1 MADIAE
7 TPLPGVG
14 VRYDLTTAE
23 GDRLGVIAQRSGRYE
38 LLVYDP
44 RDPDACRARVRLD
57 RSDAHALV
65 DLLGGSRIVERL
77 GSLRQ
82 HLTGLALD
90 WISIPDSSPARGRTI
105 AETELRGATG
115 ASVVAIIRGDTTVT
129 APGPDDRIEAGD
141 VVVVVGTDDGISA
154 ASERLRG

>member
-1 MADIAE
+1 MAEISE

-14 VRYDLTTAE
+14 VRYDLTTAD
-23 GDRLGVIAQRSGRYE
+23 GDRLGVLAQRSGRYE

-44 RDPDACRARVRLD
+44 KDPDSCRARIRLD
-57 RSDAHALV
+57 RGDAQVLV

-90 WISIPDSSPARGRTI
+90 WISIGDTSPARGRTI
-105 AETELRGATG
+105 AETELRSRTG
-115 ASVVAIIRGDTTVT
+115 SSVVAIIRGDTTVT

-141 VVVVVGTDDGISA
+141 VIVVVGTDEGIA
-154 ASERLRG
+154 AATERLHG